1 MSRFISPEA
10 EILNF
15 LGDILGT
22 SVAVVEVG
30 YDQAKKSVKN
40 VNKKVKDK
48 KEYVKKEYAKKQY
61 DRYNCHRAPK
71 LSDFVDHIIAQ
82 DTATVIFWKD
92 GSKTAVKCSPE
103 EKFDYE
109 KGIAMA
115 TLKYIFG
122 NKYYQEDIRELIEK
136 YPYTASVKADAK
148 KTSETKKTNKKT
160 SKTEE

>member
-1 MSRFISPEA
+1 MSRFNSPET

-48 KEYVKKEYAKKQY
+48 KEYVKKQY
-61 DRYNCHRAPK
+61 DKYNYRRAPK

-136 YPYTASVKADAK
+136 YPYTVSDKVESK
-148 KTSETKKTNKKT
+148 KTSTTKKTTKKA

>member
-1 MSRFISPEA
+1 MSRFNSPET

-48 KEYVKKEYAKKQY
+48 KEYVKKQY
-61 DRYNCHRAPK
+61 DKYNYRRAPK

-136 YPYTASVKADAK
+136 YPYTVSDKVESK
-148 KTSETKKTNKKT
+148 KTSTIKKTTKKA

>member
-1 MSRFISPEA
+1 MSRFSSPET

-48 KEYVKKEYAKKQY
+48 KEYVKKQY
-61 DRYNCHRAPK
+61 DKYNYHRAPK

-136 YPYTASVKADAK
+136 YPYTASGKADAK
-148 KTSETKKTNKKT
+148 KTSATKKTNKKA